1 MNVKKEDIMSL
12 TTNNLS
18 HMLDQFPTDEDGGL
32 ILGEPGYEFH
42 IAINRKPEAVRDGF
56 GNIKEFVVN
65 GEELALSIKVPG
77 NG

>member
-12 TTNNLS
+12 ITNNLS

-42 IAINRKPEAVRDGF
+42 IAITGPLIAAE
-56 GNIKEFVVN
+56 EFVVN
-65 GEELALSIKVPG
+65 GEELILSIKVPG